1 MTGSLQIKNNIYQAV
16 FSYQDS
22 NGKRK
27 TLWRSTGISA
37 ERGNK
42 RKAEKRLLE
51 LQNEITT
58 EFEKMPSESTDISFD
73 DFTKIWVD
81 TVRNQVSE
89 ITYEGYKQ
97 YLRCHIVPYFSGYK
111 LCKITFRDVEKY
123 YTDKINS
130 GRTDGKGGLSY
141 QSVKRHSTVLNMIF
155 NEAIRRQLIKANP
168 CQLARIPKT
177 QTTFRHNFYTVD
189 QCTALL
195 KATEGTVL
203 HDMIYIT
210 FIYGLRRSE
219 MMGLRWS
226 DVDFKNDTVTI
237 RHTVTIVGNSVSEN
251 DTTKTKSSNRSY
263 PLLPDIKDILLKIKR
278 QQNKNVASLGDCYF
292 CSDYIF
298 TKKDGTLYYP
308 SYPSHAL
315 PDVIKKNDLTPIRWH
330 DLRHSCASM
339 LILKGWSMKDIS
351 DWLGHS
357 GIGITMDL
365 YTHLDMAHKK
375 EMGQKLADLFVR

>member
-1 MTGSLQIKNNIYQAV
+1 MTGSLQIKNNVYQAV
-16 FSYQDS
+16 FSYQDR

-27 TLWRSTGISA
+27 TLWRSTGIPA
-37 ERGNK
+37 VRGNK
-42 RKAEKRLLE
+42 RKAEKRFLE
-51 LQNEITT
+51 LQNEVTA
-58 EFEKMPSESTDISFD
+58 EFEEMPPEDRNISFG
-73 DFTKIWVD
+73 DFTEIWSD
-81 TVRNQVSE
+81 TIRNQVSE

-97 YLRCHIVPYFSGYK
+97 YLRCHIVPYFSEYK
-111 LCKITFRDVEKY
+111 LCKITFRDIEKY
-123 YTDKINS
+123 YADKINS
-130 GRTDGKGGLSY
+130 GRADGKGGLSY

-155 NEAIRRQLIKANP
+155 NEAIRRQLIKSNP

-177 QTTFRHNFYTVD
+177 QTVSKRNFYTVE
-189 QCTALL
+189 QCEALL
-195 KATEGTVL
+195 EATEGTIL

-210 FIYGLRRSE
+210 FMYGLRRSE

-237 RHTVTIVGNSVSEN
+237 RHTVTIVGSKVSEN
-251 DTTKTKSSNRSY
+251 NTTKTKSSNRSY
-263 PLLPDIKDILLKIKR
+263 PLLPDIKDILLRIK
-278 QQNKNVASLGDCYF
+278 QQQKKNAAFLGNCYF
-292 CSDYIF
+292 RSDYIF
-298 TKKDGTLYYP
+298 TKEDGTLYHP
-308 SYPSHAL
+308 SYPTHAL
-315 PDVIKKNDLTPIRWH
+315 PDVIAKNNLAPIRWH

-375 EMGQKLADLFVR
+375 EMGQKLADVFGR